1 MQVYVQVCVSAAAT
15 ANHMTTRHVGGVNQQ
30 GDMRTLYASRGGM
43 CWEPGMGGGGR
54 GVPPTMAGV
63 AAQGVLGGMGP
74 MGRGDEA
81 MPSGG
86 WMGSGANSAATL
98 MEQTMQEVSE
108 SLPYRYI

>member
-1 MQVYVQVCVSAAAT
+1 VQVCVSAAAT
-15 ANHMTTRHVGGVNQQ
+15 ANLPHVMSGGVNQQ

-54 GVPPTMAGV
+54 GAPPTMAGV